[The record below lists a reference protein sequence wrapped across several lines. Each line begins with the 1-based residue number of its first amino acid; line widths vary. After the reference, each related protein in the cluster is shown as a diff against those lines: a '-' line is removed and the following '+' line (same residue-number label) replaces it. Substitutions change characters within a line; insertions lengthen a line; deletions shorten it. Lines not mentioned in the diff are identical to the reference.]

1 MIRPL
6 QRRFWLL
13 AALGVLAA
21 LTAAF
26 SFVQLRAASAP
37 TLHGTALDNPPLVEP
52 FELTNASGERVTLE
66 AWRGELL
73 LVFFGF
79 TTCPDVCPLTLGRL
93 AKVYEDLGEPKDVQ
107 VVMITVDPEHD
118 TPEVTQRY
126 AAGFHPDFVGLGG
139 STADIAEAAKR
150 FYIGYRELD
159 ERSFLHTDTVALLD
173 REGRLRLVYAQDNVA
188 RIGSDVATIL
198 AQRRW

>member
-1 MIRPL
+1 MKHPS
-6 QRRFWLL
+6 QKRFWWL
-13 AALGVLAA
+13 AALGVVAA
-21 LTAAF
+21 LVAAF
-26 SFVQLRAASAP
+26 SWGQLRADAAP
-37 TLHGTALDNPPLVEP
+37 TLHGTALDNPPLVAP
-52 FELTNASGERVTLE
+52 FELTNARGERVTLE

-79 TTCPDVCPLTLGRL
+79 TSCPDVCPLTLGRL
-93 AKVYEDLGEPKDVQ
+93 AKIYEDLGEPEDVQ

-126 AAGFHPDFVGLGG
+126 AEAFHPDFVGLSG

-150 FYIGYRELD
+150 FYVGYRELG

-173 REGRLRLVYAQDNVA
+173 REGRLRLCLSL
-188 RIGSDVATIL
+188 IHI
-198 AQRRW
+198 